1 MTKVTESVLKV
12 SQSVLKVTESGRKV
26 TESVLKVTKRTT
38 NFREKSKKYIDFKH
52 SLTLQAKKERNK
64 EEEKKNSA
72 IMAEST
78 TTDTVVV
85 ANGVAACPNS
95 PLPTPSKDPNDTV
108 DQLAAPAS
116 PSPPT
121 IAQGTKRKCTE
132 SAGADDIAA
141 DTVAPGAAGP
151 SSTIPNGKATLPVT
165 SVGIS
170 NCADPAGCVTLADIL
185 KCFNAAV
192 SEEQA
197 WALIYQS
204 VRLYRDA
211 LRSGAS
217 GGSGK
222 HAPDTR
228 VPTAPRNFNVHKD
241 GSVHVSFQPRG
252 ELHLYT
258 YVFILLFLQTLDYLF
273 A

>member
-1 MTKVTESVLKV
+1 
-12 SQSVLKVTESGRKV
+12 
-26 TESVLKVTKRTT
+26 
-38 NFREKSKKYIDFKH
+38 
-52 SLTLQAKKERNK
+52 
-64 EEEKKNSA
+64 
-72 IMAEST
+72 MAEST
-78 TTDTVVV
+78 TTDTIVV
-85 ANGVAACPNS
+85 ANGVAVCPNS
-95 PLPTPSKDPNDTV
+95 PVPTPSKDPNDTA

-116 PSPPT
+116 TSPT
-121 IAQGTKRKCTE
+121 AAQGTKRKCTE
-132 SAGADDIAA
+132 SAGTDGTAV
-141 DTVAPGAAGP
+141 DTVAPGVAGP
-151 SSTIPNGKATLPVT
+151 SSTIPNGKTTTLPVT

-211 LRSGAS
+211 LRSGAG

-252 ELHLYT
+252 ELHT
-258 YVFILLFLQTLDYLF
+258 YVYHTSFFCILDHCMRNEQVVSLSGLGDTKVHLIELR
-273 A
+273 